1 MVASI
6 TPLRRFRLAVFALL
20 LAGLG
25 LNSLAPAGYMI
36 APSASGWLTVVV
48 CPETN
53 ALSRLAASPPADMH
67 IVDHAVDHVVDHAVD
82 HAAMGHGQ
90 EGDSGS
96 SSAAKAKDCAF
107 GGTLKLTTGPVDPEL
122 LVAAILFV
130 LLLGLAPSRPI
141 FVNARPYLRP
151 PLRGP
156 SVPI

>member
-1 MVASI
+1 MAALNS
-6 TPLRRFRLAVFALL
+6 PLRRFRLAVFALL

-36 APSASGWLTVVV
+36 APSASGWLSVVV

-53 ALSRLAASPPADMH
+53 GLSRLAASAPVEM
-67 IVDHAVDHVVDHAVD
+67 HAVD
-82 HAAMGHGQ
+82 HAAMGHGH
-90 EGDSGS
+90 ESDSGS
-96 SSAAKAKDCAF
+96 TSAAKAKDCAF

-130 LLLGLAPSRPI
+130 LLLGLAPSKPI
-141 FVNARPYLRP
+141 FVSARPYLRP

-156 SVPI
+156 PVSI

>member
-1 MVASI
+1 MVALKS
-6 TPLRRFRLAVFALL
+6 PLRRFRLAVFALL

-36 APSASGWLTVVV
+36 APSASGWLSVVV

-67 IVDHAVDHVVDHAVD
+67 TVDHAVDHVVDHA
-82 HAAMGHGQ
+82 AMGHGQ
-90 EGDSGS
+90 ESDSGS
-96 SSAAKAKDCAF
+96 TSAAKAKDCAF

-156 SVPI
+156 PVPI

>member
-1 MVASI
+1 
-6 TPLRRFRLAVFALL
+6 
-20 LAGLG
+20 
-25 LNSLAPAGYMI
+25 MI

-53 ALSRLAASPPADMH
+53 ALSRLVPSEPAADMH
-67 IVDHAVDHVVDHAVD
+67 VADMHAID
-82 HAAMGHGQ
+82 HAAMGHGHDS
-90 EGDSGS
+90 ESGS

-107 GGTLKLTTGPVDPEL
+107 GGTLKLATGPIDPEL

-130 LLLGLAPSRPI
+130 LMLGLAPRSPI

-156 SVPI
+156 PVPI

>member
-1 MVASI
+1 VVALK

-53 ALSRLAASPPADMH
+53 ALSRLAPAEPAADMH
-67 IVDHAVDHVVDHAVD
+67 AADMHAADMHAVD
-82 HAAMGHGQ
+82 HAAMGHGDDG
-90 EGDSGS
+90 ESGS

-122 LVAAILFV
+122 LIAAILFV
-130 LLLGLAPSRPI
+130 LMLGLAPRSPV

-156 SVPI
+156 PVRI